1 VPRERAT
8 TVFPPPSPP
17 PSAPGHA
24 IFLDDVLFA
33 PPRVAAAAAADA
45 ASSPPLARATREL
58 CAFVRAETLAVT
70 HAAAR
75 LEHSAPL
82 AEPSALG
89 RWTDAT
95 DSLAERATCAWDLL
109 ALAEDAAATTTTAD
123 AAEKVGHHLDNLD
136 NLDVV
141 PDNLDSLDGGSLATS
156 PSDGDRFDAARPGSP
171 QSPLGD
177 GVPRVRHAAAT
188 RPDDE
193 SKTSDLFAGAFAEFD
208 AAVLALSGAY
218 AAIRN
223 ASSDA
228 TSDANSAASAR
239 DAVWTPPTTFE
250 RRTRKYWIRPRDVL
264 RVKLATCK
272 HLPVLVFGGRDGNG
286 RAASAERGGAQ
297 NIALGDVGPVDGC
310 LVSSV
315 YFDDDTLDVYRTRME
330 RLEGAALVRVRWYGG
345 GSPTEGAEG
354 DEGAEGAEGAEDDEH
369 GPSRVYVERKT
380 HHESWSNESS
390 VKERFRLDARDLRS
404 YLAGGVA
411 AKSRT
416 SDRTLHQT
424 LDAKSATL
432 AKEVAQDQLFA
443 RGLAPS
449 VGTRYRRTA
458 FQRADTNDV
467 RVSLDVDL
475 VFTDARDCS
484 YPRDGSRRAPVRFP
498 CAILEVKLARADG
511 DDAGGGTPDWIEDV
525 LAAGNATEV
534 KKFSKFLHA
543 TAALRV
549 DTNGGVDAALPHW
562 YGAETADD
570 RYDDETAAEART
582 VAPIAD
588 HVCVAVDD
596 EGCEPPNQPLAGLS
610 GGAGVPYYP
619 VPSPPSVLKSRD
631 TPTPTPKPKPVVARR
646 RYVPVKVEPKTF
658 FANERTML
666 QWLSMSILILFM
678 SLALLS
684 LDGGGYARGAAE
696 PVIGDG
702 GGGGGIGAASSSL
715 GTPVGTPV
723 GTPRAAV
730 ASGVCGAILA
740 PVAVAFMAYSLWMYL
755 WRARRIA
762 RREPSARY
770 DDRWGPVVLVVM
782 LMGISCAAVVLA
794 VVSRPW

>member
-1 VPRERAT
+1 MPRERAT

-24 IFLDDVLFA
+24 VFLDGVLFA
-33 PPRVAAAAAADA
+33 PPRVSAAAAAAA
-45 ASSPPLARATREL
+45 ASSPPPLARATREL
-58 CAFVRAETLAVT
+58 RAFVRAETLAVT
-70 HAAAR
+70 QAAAR
-75 LEHSAPL
+75 LEHSAPF
-82 AEPSALG
+82 AEASALG
-89 RWTDAT
+89 RWTDAA
-95 DSLAERATCAWDLL
+95 DALAERATCAWDLL
-109 ALAEDAAATTTTAD
+109 ALAEDAAATAAATTAD
-123 AAEKVGHHLDNLD
+123 ALAAEKVGHHLDNLD
-136 NLDVV
+136 DV
-141 PDNLDSLDGGSLATS
+141 DGGSLTTVS
-156 PSDGDRFDAARPGSP
+156 SDGDMFDAARPGSP
-171 QSPLGD
+171 RCPLGD
-177 GVPRVRHAAAT
+177 GVTRVRHASAT
-188 RPDDE
+188 CPDDE
-193 SKTSDLFAGAFAEFD
+193 WKTSGLFAGAFAAFD
-208 AAVLALSGAY
+208 AAVLALSRAY

-250 RRTRKYWIRPRDVL
+250 RRTTKYWIRPRDVL

-272 HLPVLVFGGRDGNG
+272 HLPVLVFGGRDGK
-286 RAASAERGGAQ
+286 AASAERGGAQ
-297 NIALGDVGPVDGC
+297 NPRGDVGPVDGC

-315 YFDDDTLDVYRTRME
+315 YFDDDELDVYRTRME
-330 RLEGAALVRVRWYGG
+330 RLEGATLVRVRWYDD
-345 GSPTEGAEG
+345 GSPTKDPSPTKDLSPFVAV
-354 DEGAEGAEGAEDDEH
+354 DDDEH

-380 HHESWSNESS
+380 HHESWSQESS

-404 YLAGGVA
+404 YLAGGAA
-411 AKSRT
+411 AKSQTR
-416 SDRTLHQT
+416 DQTLDQT
-424 LDAKSATL
+424 LDAESATL
-432 AKEVAQDQLFA
+432 AKEIAEDQLFA
-443 RGLAPS
+443 RGLTPS

-475 VFTDARDCS
+475 VFTDARNCS
-484 YPRDGSRRAPVRFP
+484 YPRDCSCPRDDSRRAPVRFP
-498 CAILEVKLARADG
+498 CAILEVKLARTDG
-511 DDAGGGTPDWIEDV
+511 DDAGGTPDWIEDV
-525 LAAGNATEV
+525 LATGRATEV

-543 TAALRV
+543 TAAFRV
-549 DTNGGVDAALPHW
+549 DHGGVDAALPHW
-562 YGAETADD
+562 YGAETAAAAAADD
-570 RYDDETAAEART
+570 DDDDETVTVTAAEIRT
-582 VAPIAD
+582 VAPLARSAD

-596 EGCEPPNQPLAGLS
+596 EGCEPPRPLAGLS
-610 GGAGVPYYP
+610 GGAGAPTP
-619 VPSPPSVLKSRD
+619 VPSPANLKSRD
-631 TPTPTPKPKPVVARR
+631 APRVSAAAARR

-684 LDGGGYARGAAE
+684 LDGGGYRGTAD
-696 PVIGDG
+696 PVIGV
-702 GGGGGIGAASSSL
+702 ASSSL